1 MDLEQSLADIPQP
14 SDKRIAVRVSPA
26 AERWV
31 RRGHPWVYAKAV
43 RQVSHDGRSGDLAV
57 IFDRKRRFVAI
68 GLYAPASPI
77 RVRIL
82 AQGQPT
88 AIDDAW
94 FLYKL
99 ETAAELRQ
107 PLLQTNTTGYRLV
120 HGENDGLPGLVID
133 RYGETFVVKLYTSAW
148 VPHLASLLRAL
159 TQIAQPRRI
168 VLRLSRFVQQQE
180 DALFGLHDG
189 QILLGQPPKNGVRFL
204 ENGLYFEADVIHG
217 QKTGFFLDQRDNRA
231 KVEKLAVGKRVL
243 NVFAYTG
250 GFSLYAARGG
260 AKEVVSL
267 DISQPALANAMR
279 NCKLNLAHESVAAT
293 THELLVGDAF
303 LTMKQLIANK
313 RRFEMM
319 IIDPPTFA
327 KRQEEVERAVTAY
340 GRLVRLG
347 LQLLRPGGIL
357 VMASCSSRVS
367 AAQFFE
373 VVNQAAL
380 GVGRPL
386 QEIERTGHALDHPIA
401 FPEGAYLKC
410 LFASA
415 P

>member
-1 MDLEQSLADIPQP
+1 MANEEFLAALPLP
-14 SDKRIAVRVSPA
+14 SEKRIALRVSPA
-26 AERWV
+26 AERWI
-31 RRGHPWVYAKAV
+31 RRGHPWLYDKAV
-43 RQVSHDGRSGDLAV
+43 RQQSHDGRPGDLAV
-57 IFDRKRRFVAI
+57 IFDRKGRFLAI

-77 RVRIL
+77 RVRVL

-88 AIDDAW
+88 KIDADW

-99 ETAAELRQ
+99 EAAAEQRQ
-107 PLLQTNTTGYRLV
+107 PLLQNNTTGYRLI

-133 RYGETFVVKLYTSAW
+133 RYGESYVLKLYTTAW
-148 VPHLASLLRAL
+148 VPHLPDLLRGL
-159 TQIAQPRRI
+159 TAVAQPQRV
-168 VLRLSRFVQQQE
+168 VLRLSRFVQRQE
-180 DALFGLHDG
+180 ADLYGLHEG
-189 QILLGQPPKNGVRFL
+189 QLLLGKPLRNGVRFL
-204 ENGLYFEADVIHG
+204 ENGLYFEADVVQG

-231 KVEKLAVGKRVL
+231 RVEKLAEGRRVL

-279 NCKLNLAHESVAAT
+279 NFKLNRAHEAVAAT
-293 THELLVGDAF
+293 EHELLVGDAF
-303 LTMKQLIANK
+303 LTMKQLIANR
-313 RRFEMM
+313 RRFEMV
-319 IIDPPTFA
+319 IIDPPAFA
-327 KRQEEVERAVTAY
+327 KRKEEVERAVSVY

-347 LQLLRPGGIL
+347 LHLLKPGGIL
-357 VMASCSSRVS
+357 VMSSCSSRVS
-367 AAQFFE
+367 ADDFFE
-373 VVNQAAL
+373 LVNKTAL

-386 QEIERTGHALDHPIA
+386 QEIERIGHALDHPIT

-410 LFASA
+410 LFAVA

>member
-1 MDLEQSLADIPQP
+1 LANEEFLATIPGP
-14 SDKRIAVRVSPA
+14 SEKRIALRVSPA

-31 RRGHPWVYAKAV
+31 RRGHPWVYDRAT
-43 RQVSHDGRSGDLAV
+43 REQSHDGRPGDLAV
-57 IFDRKRRFVAI
+57 IFDRKGRFLAI

-77 RVRIL
+77 RVRVL

-88 AIDDAW
+88 RIDADW

-99 ETAAELRQ
+99 ETAAEQRQ
-107 PLLQTNTTGYRLV
+107 PLLQSNTTGYRLI

-133 RYGETFVVKLYTSAW
+133 RYGESYVVKLYTTAW
-148 VPHLASLLRAL
+148 VPHLSDLLRGL
-159 TQIAQPRRI
+159 TAVAQPQRV
-168 VLRLSRFVQQQE
+168 VLRLSRFVQSQE
-180 DALFGLHDG
+180 ADLYGLQDG
-189 QILLGQPPKNGVRFL
+189 QLLPGKPLRNGVRFL
-204 ENGLYFEADVIHG
+204 ENGLYFEADVVQG

-231 KVEKLAVGKRVL
+231 RVEKLAEGKRVL

-279 NCKLNLAHESVAAT
+279 NFKLNRAHEAVADAE
-293 THELLVGDAF
+293 HELLVGDAF
-303 LTMKQLIANK
+303 LTMKQLIANR
-313 RRFEMM
+313 RRFEMV
-319 IIDPPTFA
+319 IIDPPAFA
-327 KRQEEVERAVTAY
+327 KRKEEVERAVTAY

-347 LQLLRPGGIL
+347 LHLLKPEGIL
-357 VMASCSSRVS
+357 VMSSCSCRVS
-367 AAQFFE
+367 AEDFFE
-373 VVNQAAL
+373 LVHKTAV
-380 GVGRPL
+380 GMGRPL
-386 QEIERTGHALDHPIA
+386 QEIERTGHALDHPIT

-410 LFASA
+410 LFAVA